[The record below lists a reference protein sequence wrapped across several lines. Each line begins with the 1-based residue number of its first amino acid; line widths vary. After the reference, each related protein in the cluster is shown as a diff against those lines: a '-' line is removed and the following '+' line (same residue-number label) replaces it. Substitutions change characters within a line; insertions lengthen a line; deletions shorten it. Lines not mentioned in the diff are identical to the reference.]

1 MHRSSKTSRT
11 GEDVRMFQGLV
22 VRPSFGLRAFKS
34 TMAWMGFL
42 AAMFAAL
49 TFAVWT
55 SQSFMK
61 GNGVI
66 EGIVS
71 KIFIFSFIGWLIGW
85 FYSLAGAMLRTACT
99 RLSVRDGV
107 LTLQQGILFR
117 SATDMP
123 LSALRT
129 VVVEQGILDRL
140 FGCGTLKF
148 ASSGTDTFE
157 IWLSDVPNV
166 TEVRNRIQASSIG
179 HAAPDRQ

>member
-1 MHRSSKTSRT
+1 
-11 GEDVRMFQGLV
+11 MFQGLV
-22 VRPSFGLRAFKS
+22 VRPSFGVRAFKS

-55 SQSFMK
+55 SQSFMR

-66 EGIVS
+66 EDIVS
-71 KIFIFSFIGWLIGW
+71 KIFIFSFIGWL
-85 FYSLAGAMLRTACT
+85 YSLAGAMLRTACT
-99 RLSVRDGV
+99 KLSVRDGV

-117 SATDMP
+117 SATDMS

-157 IWLSDVPNV
+157 IWLTDVPHV
-166 TEVRNRIQASSIG
+166 AEIRNRIQALSIG
-179 HAAPDRQ
+179 RNASDRQANK

>member
-1 MHRSSKTSRT
+1 MK
-11 GEDVRMFQGLV
+11 MFQNTI
-22 VRPSFGLRAFKS
+22 VRPSFGLRAFKV

-42 AAMFAAL
+42 VAMFAAL

-55 SQSFMK
+55 SQGLTN

-66 EGIVS
+66 ENIIS
-71 KIFIFSFIGWLIGW
+71 KIFVFAFVGWLLGW
-85 FYSLAGAMLRTACT
+85 LYSLVGAVLRTACT
-99 RLSVRDGV
+99 KLSVRDGV

-129 VVVEQGILDRL
+129 IVVEQSVLDRL
-140 FGCGTLKF
+140 FACGTLKF

-157 IWLSDVPNV
+157 IWLTDVPHV
-166 TEVRNRIQASSIG
+166 AEVRNRIQTLSIG
-179 HAAPDRQ
+179 RDAPDRQ